1 MQGFDKG
8 FNGLSFLALL
18 GALAEYIH
26 VKLPECIHVQS
37 QVLFQKI
44 FCTRNY
50 LQLGLEPLA
59 CFGNGGRGD
68 SQQDGLLRYGELQ
81 VRENI
86 GADIALCQIVMRFPE
101 RFGPEV

>member
-50 LQLGLEPLA
+50 LR
-59 CFGNGGRGD
+59 FGNGGRGD